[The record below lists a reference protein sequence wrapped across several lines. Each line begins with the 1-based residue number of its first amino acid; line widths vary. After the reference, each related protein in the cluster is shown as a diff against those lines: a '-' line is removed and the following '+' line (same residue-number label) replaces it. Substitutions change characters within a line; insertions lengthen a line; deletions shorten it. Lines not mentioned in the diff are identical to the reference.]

1 LRCLVAIRS
10 WLSRSRHEIAVAS
23 NAILGLQPTTASTAL
38 RVHVTAD
45 STTGLAQLFE
55 EQHDTLNRYFLKRTA
70 HAWDAQDLVQELY
83 LRLLRTDRSNELIEK
98 PEAYLFTVAANLV
111 KEHAARK
118 QRSPKT
124 GNDVND
130 ALERLF
136 TPCNAAA
143 DMDRD
148 LRRQRLAA
156 VISRLTPKCRAALVM
171 HYRDELGYRDIGERL
186 NISTH
191 MVKKY
196 IVKALAVCRV
206 GMARYD

>member
-1 LRCLVAIRS
+1 
-10 WLSRSRHEIAVAS
+10 
-23 NAILGLQPTTASTAL
+23 
-38 RVHVTAD
+38 VHVTAD

-83 LRLLRTDRSNELIEK
+83 LRLLRTDRSGAELIEK

-124 GNDVND
+124 GDEVNDV
-130 ALERLF
+130 LERLF

-143 DMDRD
+143 DVDRD

-156 VISRLTPKCRAALVM
+156 VIMRLTPKCRAALVM
-171 HYRDELGYRDIGERL
+171 HYRDELGYREIGERL